1 MSKRV
6 VRPALTQYEKDFLSE
21 NYMYLNDD
29 DLADILGISNGTTVR
44 KIRSNLGLR
53 RNKKV
58 IRDFVSET
66 PVVIWVQRE
75 LYDTDSFETLK
86 NISI

>member
-1 MSKRV
+1 MSKRI

-21 NYMYLNDD
+21 NFMYLNDA

-58 IRDFVSET
+58 LKHFASET
-66 PVVIWVQRE
+66 PIVLWVQRE
-75 LYDTDSFETLK
+75 LYNTESFENLK
-86 NISI
+86 KISI